1 MRRALARSDLSP
13 LRAEREYRAA
23 RAQSGERRAAKPR
36 NTHTRRAK
44 PRAASSE
51 GVPRSDFPRAAP
63 VALRSARVHAP
74 ARGARA
80 PRRRAGGAKERRARG
95 ATDGTREEDQEERT
109 TAARDVPAELRRR
122 EPPAIYARRAR
133 RARVTRRPPC
143 VAPSLRTER
152 RPKRRR
158 ETRTTAGDGTREEQ
172 EGKNTAAR
180 DVPAELRRREPP
192 AMYARRARR
201 PSPRARRALAPQ
213 GAATEE
219 KTPDEDEDRRRG
231 ERRGRDKKHRG
242 TAARDVPAEVQRLEP
257 PTRAPRTA
265 RRRRACASASPRP
278 ARSARRRAKAARRV
292 CAPAAGR
299 TTSTDKCGG
308 SGRRVSGAWDART
321 VRSIDDP
328 KRGRTRAVGRAL
340 ERQQTIA
347 RARPGTSC
355 GGVRRGLVGSFHESK
370 RCARCAD
377 DASAAH
383 LERPELGEVGHSS
396 SARPVHAWGPPAHQR
411 VGSAEREVLVKSGCD
426 ARLARSEAFARP
438 T

>member
-1 MRRALARSDLSP
+1 M
-13 LRAEREYRAA
+13 
-23 RAQSGERRAAKPR
+23 
-36 NTHTRRAK
+36 
-44 PRAASSE
+44 
-51 GVPRSDFPRAAP
+51 
-63 VALRSARVHAP
+63 
-74 ARGARA
+74 
-80 PRRRAGGAKERRARG
+80 
-95 ATDGTREEDQEERT
+95 
-109 TAARDVPAELRRR
+109 
-122 EPPAIYARRAR
+122 
-133 RARVTRRPPC
+133 
-143 VAPSLRTER
+143 
-152 RPKRRR
+152 
-158 ETRTTAGDGTREEQ
+158 
-172 EGKNTAAR
+172 
-180 DVPAELRRREPP
+180 
-192 AMYARRARR
+192 
-201 PSPRARRALAPQ
+201 
-213 GAATEE
+213 
-219 KTPDEDEDRRRG
+219 
-231 ERRGRDKKHRG
+231 
-242 TAARDVPAEVQRLEP
+242 QRLEP

-278 ARSARRRAKAARRV
+278 ARSPRRRAKAARRV

-308 SGRRVSGAWDART
+308 SGRRVSGAWDTRT

-328 KRGRTRAVGRAL
+328 KRGRAVGQAL

-347 RARPGTSC
+347 RARPGTLC

-411 VGSAEREVLVKSGCD
+411 VGSAEREVLVKSGCN

>member
-1 MRRALARSDLSP
+1 M
-13 LRAEREYRAA
+13 
-23 RAQSGERRAAKPR
+23 
-36 NTHTRRAK
+36 
-44 PRAASSE
+44 
-51 GVPRSDFPRAAP
+51 
-63 VALRSARVHAP
+63 
-74 ARGARA
+74 
-80 PRRRAGGAKERRARG
+80 
-95 ATDGTREEDQEERT
+95 
-109 TAARDVPAELRRR
+109 
-122 EPPAIYARRAR
+122 
-133 RARVTRRPPC
+133 
-143 VAPSLRTER
+143 
-152 RPKRRR
+152 
-158 ETRTTAGDGTREEQ
+158 
-172 EGKNTAAR
+172 
-180 DVPAELRRREPP
+180 
-192 AMYARRARR
+192 
-201 PSPRARRALAPQ
+201 
-213 GAATEE
+213 
-219 KTPDEDEDRRRG
+219 
-231 ERRGRDKKHRG
+231 
-242 TAARDVPAEVQRLEP
+242 QRLEP

>member
-1 MRRALARSDLSP
+1 M
-13 LRAEREYRAA
+13 
-23 RAQSGERRAAKPR
+23 
-36 NTHTRRAK
+36 
-44 PRAASSE
+44 
-51 GVPRSDFPRAAP
+51 PRSDFPRAAP

-109 TAARDVPAELRRR
+109 
-122 EPPAIYARRAR
+122 
-133 RARVTRRPPC
+133 
-143 VAPSLRTER
+143 
-152 RPKRRR
+152 
-158 ETRTTAGDGTREEQ
+158 
-172 EGKNTAAR
+172 TAAR

-299 TTSTDKCGG
+299 KTSTGKCGG

-426 ARLARSEAFARP
+426 ARLARSQAFARP

>member
-1 MRRALARSDLSP
+1 MSRLSCGGESHP
-13 LRAEREYRAA
+13 KCTRAA
-23 RAQSGERRAAKPR
+23 R
-36 NTHTRRAK
+36 
-44 PRAASSE
+44 
-51 GVPRSDFPRAAP
+51 
-63 VALRSARVHAP
+63 VALRP
-74 ARGARA
+74 ARA
-80 PRRRAGGAKERRARG
+80 
-95 ATDGTREEDQEERT
+95 
-109 TAARDVPAELRRR
+109 
-122 EPPAIYARRAR
+122 
-133 RARVTRRPPC
+133 
-143 VAPSLRTER
+143 APSLRKAR

-158 ETRTTAGDGTREEQ
+158 QTRTKTGDGAREE
-172 EGKNTAAR
+172 
-180 DVPAELRRREPP
+180 
-192 AMYARRARR
+192 
-201 PSPRARRALAPQ
+201 
-213 GAATEE
+213 EE
-219 KTPDEDEDRRRG
+219 T
-231 ERRGRDKKHRG
+231 KKYRG

-411 VGSAEREVLVKSGCD
+411 MGSAEREVLVKSGCD